1 MSYEHIEQI
10 RDRADEK
17 VALFLTAHNMLG
29 LVIGALPPYLLTQ
42 HMPFALRA
50 VLIIGLGTL
59 GVIAT
64 LDVGGLP
71 LYGRLAWRVRGAI
84 RARSEGRR
92 VTPELLQGATATE
105 RTLAMPV
112 GGLVMLVNR
121 PDPPAVSGVLAQR
134 ARRAVGD
141 AHETAEQALP
151 VTARDNGVTS
161 ETSRGA
167 DAHPTGA

>member
-42 HMPFALRA
+42 QLPFALRA
-50 VLIIGLGTL
+50 LLIIGLGTL

-71 LYGRLAWRVRGAI
+71 LYGRLVWRVRGTI

-112 GGLVMLVNR
+112 GGLVMVVGQ
-121 PDPPAVSGVLAQR
+121 PASPAVTGTLAQR
-134 ARRAVGD
+134 VRRAGGD
-141 AHETAEQALP
+141 ERTPA
-151 VTARDNGVTS
+151 
-161 ETSRGA
+161 GA
-167 DAHPTGA
+167 DRDIPEPSQ